1 MKLLVVRVVC
11 GTPHCSWI
19 HEITQW
25 KEEDDMTSFQPQFP
39 EDEKHCGSCGANAS
53 FIDNEGVPLCKNDA
67 IIAMTRDPHELATAV
82 ADLLE
87 RHQGVV

>member
-1 MKLLVVRVVC
+1 LPAGRETLIVHGFNESC
-11 GTPHCSWI
+11 NA
-19 HEITQW
+19 
-25 KEEDDMTSFQPQFP
+25 KEEYDMTSFQPQFP

-53 FIDNEGVPLCKNDA
+53 FIDNEGVPLCKTDA